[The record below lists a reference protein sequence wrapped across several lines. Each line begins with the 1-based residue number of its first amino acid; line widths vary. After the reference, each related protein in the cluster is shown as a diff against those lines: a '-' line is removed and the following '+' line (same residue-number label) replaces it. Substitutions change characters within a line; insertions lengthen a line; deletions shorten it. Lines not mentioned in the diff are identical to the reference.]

1 MLLNFGREIL
11 KDINMIFLYT
21 ILTIV
26 TTLLILF
33 YLRYIGIQEENK
45 LKEEK
50 KEKALVKEIEEY
62 KKIIDFE
69 KTSIEF
75 KEEIKKINREC
86 RNIDKVT
93 DVISFAF
100 EDNEEILYN
109 NIRVLGDIYICIP
122 RMLKQARD
130 YGHSEKRE
138 LSFLT
143 VHGLLHLLGY
153 DHISKS
159 DEEKMFALQELI
171 LNGENIKR

>member
-1 MLLNFGREIL
+1 
-11 KDINMIFLYT
+11 MIFLYT

-75 KEEIKKINREC
+75 KEEIKKKNC
-86 RNIDKVT
+86 AKQQ
-93 DVISFAF
+93 
-100 EDNEEILYN
+100 LY
-109 NIRVLGDIYICIP
+109 VHLKPCI
-122 RMLKQARD
+122 
-130 YGHSEKRE
+130 
-138 LSFLT
+138 FL
-143 VHGLLHLLGY
+143 
-153 DHISKS
+153 DS
-159 DEEKMFALQELI
+159 
-171 LNGENIKR
+171 